1 MVALS
6 SAQEAGEGATQL
18 DSSPALLPDGHSLE
32 FTLVCTCLVD
42 WIMTL
47 PEDECYEAAEG
58 LNDPILKPQWDTCR
72 NYPVTYF
79 GKGKARNAREV
90 CFCWK

>member
-6 SAQEAGEGATQL
+6 SAQEAAREPL
-18 DSSPALLPDGHSLE
+18 SL
-32 FTLVCTCLVD
+32 TLVLPYLLMAIHLNLLWSARLVD